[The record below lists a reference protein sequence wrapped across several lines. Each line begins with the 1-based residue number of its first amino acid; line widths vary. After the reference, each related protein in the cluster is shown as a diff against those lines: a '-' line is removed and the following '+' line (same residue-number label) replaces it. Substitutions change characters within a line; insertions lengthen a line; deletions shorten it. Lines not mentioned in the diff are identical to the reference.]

1 MIDPKKIL
9 SSSQLPTLPS
19 VAMKLL
25 ELARDPETEFKD
37 VINVVKA
44 DPAITTKILKAANS
58 SFFGFKSPVTSIERA
73 VPLLGTTV
81 VTTLALSF
89 SLVDAA
95 MTSGP
100 LAQHYTAY
108 WKQSIVQAVAAEVLA
123 EHYAKT
129 LSSDCFLTGLLL
141 DLGRLAILKTASQDY
156 LPVLADWESKGG
168 SLPELE
174 RAQLGFDHVT
184 IGAELMRKWKL
195 PVRLIDAVSRHHR
208 PTERVLADL
217 ANAETDAAGERVVAM
232 AAAVGDYFCT
242 PDRGAALARIEPF
255 ASAFFQMN
263 RPVVE
268 EYLSKTRER
277 IDRAGHL
284 FSVSFE
290 GLGTSVDLMAEA
302 SEQLAQVAVREH
314 MASTRVEMQRE
325 ATEHANHEL
334 ESKNQELQER
344 AIRDPLT
351 KLYNRAFFAEALNA
365 AIGAASRSAG
375 LLAVLF
381 SDIDHFKRL
390 NDTYGHQFGDEVLSK
405 VAQIHAD
412 ALRRSDVVARYGGE
426 EFVVLVHQPNEKG
439 LERLAERLRE
449 AVQGHEFVFE
459 GTRVPVTISI
469 GAAIALP
476 EREPGD
482 LALRLVAAAD
492 EAMYGSKNSGR
503 NQHNVRSLIEDK
515 DRRLAQLIAQKR
527 FSRWLVQNE
536 IFDIPTISRALL
548 ETSTERLRI
557 GSLAQLLGVLTAPQ
571 VEEVRRRQRL
581 TGERF
586 GNCAV
591 NCGLITEDQLSV
603 LLAIQAEPPNLLAR
617 TLTTLGLLEKGRA
630 DALLAQ
636 YRDFLSQMQ
645 PNVAAVV

>member
-1 MIDPKKIL
+1 MIDAKKIL
-9 SSSQLPTLPS
+9 TSSQLPTLPS

-25 ELARDPETEFKD
+25 ELARDPDTEFQD
-37 VINVVKA
+37 VINVVKS

-95 MTSGP
+95 MASGP
-100 LAQHYTAY
+100 LADHFTAY

-141 DLGRLAILKTASQDY
+141 DLGRLAILKTASQEY
-156 LPVLADWESKGG
+156 LPVLVEWETQGG

-174 RAQLGFDHVT
+174 RKQLGIDHVS
-184 IGAELMRKWKL
+184 IGAELMRSWKL
-195 PVRLIDAVSRHHR
+195 PAKIVDAVLRHHLAA
-208 PTERVLADL
+208 EQILADL
-217 ANAETDAAGERVVAM
+217 KDDDATGERVIAM

-242 PDRGAALARIEPF
+242 SGKGAPLARAATF
-255 ASAFFQMN
+255 AQAFFHMD
-263 RPVVE
+263 RPALE
-268 EYLSKTRER
+268 EYLTKTRER

-290 GLGTSVDLMAEA
+290 GLGTAVDLMSEA

-325 ATEHANHEL
+325 AIEHAKQEL
-334 ESKNQELQER
+334 EFKNQELQER
-344 AIRDPLT
+344 ATRDPLT

-365 AIGAASRSAG
+365 AIGGAARSAG
-375 LLAVLF
+375 LMAVLF

-390 NDTYGHQFGDEVLSK
+390 NDNYGHQFGDEVLSA
-405 VAQIHAD
+405 VARIHTE

-426 EFVVLVHQPNEKG
+426 EFVVLVHQPSEKG
-439 LERLAERLRE
+439 LEKLAGRLRE
-449 AVQGHEFVFE
+449 AIEKYEFRFE
-459 GTRVPVTISI
+459 GKLVPVTISI

-492 EAMYGSKNSGR
+492 EAMYQSKNNGR
-503 NQHNVRSLIEDK
+503 NQFHVRSLIEEK
-515 DRRLAQLIAQKR
+515 DRRLAHLIAQKR
-527 FSRWLVQNE
+527 FSRWLVQNDF
-536 IFDIPTISRALL
+536 FDIPTISRALL
-548 ETSTERLRI
+548 ETSPERLRI
-557 GSLAQLLGVLTAPQ
+557 GSLAQLLGLLTPAQ
-571 VEEVRRRQRL
+571 IEEVRAKQRE

-586 GNCAV
+586 GTSAV
-591 NCGLITEDQLSV
+591 ACGLISEDQLAV

-617 TLTTLGLLEKGRA
+617 TLTTLGLLEKRRA
-630 DALLAQ
+630 DQLLSQ
-636 YRDFLSQMQ
+636 YRQFLSDVLT
-645 PNVAAVV
+645 NVAALV

>member
-37 VINVVKA
+37 VIDVVKA

-95 MTSGP
+95 MASGP

-156 LPVLADWESKGG
+156 LPVLVDWESQGG

-174 RAQLGFDHVT
+174 RGRLGIDHVS
-184 IGAELMRKWKL
+184 IGAALMQQWKL
-195 PVRLIDAVSRHHR
+195 PTKLIDAVLRHHLSA
-208 PTERVLADL
+208 EHVLAELGVDDTTGDRVI
-217 ANAETDAAGERVVAM
+217 ATAAT
-232 AAAVGDYFCT
+232 VGDYFCT
-242 PDRGAALARIEPF
+242 PDKRNALSRMEQF
-255 ASAFFQMN
+255 ASAFFQMD
-263 RPVVE
+263 RKAVE
-268 EYLSKTRER
+268 EYLAKTRER

-290 GLGTSVDLMAEA
+290 GLGTSVDLMADA

-325 ATEHANHEL
+325 AVEHEKQEL
-334 ESKNQELQER
+334 ATKNQELQER
-344 AIRDPLT
+344 ATRDALT
-351 KLYNRAFFAEALNA
+351 NLYNRAFFAEALNA
-365 AIGAASRSAG
+365 AIGGASRSAG

-381 SDIDHFKRL
+381 SDIDHFKRI
-390 NDTYGHQFGDEVLSK
+390 NDTYGHQFGDQVLCAVSR
-405 VAQIHAD
+405 IHTE

-426 EFVVLVHQPNEKG
+426 EFVVLVHQPSEKG
-439 LERLAERLRE
+439 LEKLAGRLRE
-449 AVQGHEFVFE
+449 AVEGYEFFFE
-459 GTRVPVTISI
+459 GKRVPVTISI
-469 GAAIALP
+469 GAAVALP

-492 EAMYGSKNSGR
+492 EAMYESKNGGR
-503 NQHNVRSLIEDK
+503 NQYHVRSLIDGK
-515 DRRLAQLIAQKR
+515 DRHLAQLIAQKR
-527 FSRWLVQNE
+527 FSRWLVQNG

-548 ETSTERLRI
+548 ETSSERLRI
-557 GSLAQLLGVLTAPQ
+557 GSLAQLLGLLTTHQ
-571 VEEVRRRQRL
+571 IEEVRNKQRS

-586 GNCAV
+586 GTCAV
-591 NCGLITEDQLSV
+591 ACGLISEDQLAV

-617 TLTTLGLLEKGRA
+617 TLTTLGLLEKNRA
-630 DALLAQ
+630 DDLLSQ
-636 YRDFLSQMQ
+636 YRLFLADVQSCA
-645 PNVAAVV
+645 PAIV

>member
-9 SSSQLPTLPS
+9 SSPQLPTLPS
-19 VAMKLL
+19 VAMRLL
-25 ELARDPETEFKD
+25 ELARDPETEFSD
-37 VINVVKA
+37 VIEVVKS

-89 SLVDAA
+89 SLVDGA
-95 MTSGP
+95 MASGS

-141 DLGRLAILKTASQDY
+141 DLGRLAILKTFSQEY
-156 LPVLADWESKGG
+156 LPVLVDWESQGG
-168 SLPELE
+168 SLPEAE
-174 RAQLGFDHVT
+174 RARLGVDHVI

-195 PVRLIDAVSRHHR
+195 PAKLIDAVLRHHQ
-208 PTERVLADL
+208 PAEKILAELAD
-217 ANAETDAAGERVVAM
+217 EEAAGDRVIAA

-242 PDRGAALARIEPF
+242 RDRGEALTRIEQF
-255 ASAFFQMN
+255 ASAFFHLD
-263 RPVVE
+263 RPAIE
-268 EYLSKTRER
+268 EYLGKTRER

-284 FSVSFE
+284 FSVCFKD
-290 GLGTSVDLMAEA
+290 LGSSVDLMAEA
-302 SEQLAQVAVREH
+302 NEQLAQVAVREH
-314 MASTRVEMQRE
+314 MASTRVEMQRD
-325 ATEHANHEL
+325 AAEHEKQQL

-344 AIRDPLT
+344 ATRDPLT

-365 AIGAASRSAG
+365 AINGASRSAG

-390 NDTYGHQFGDEVLSK
+390 NDSYGHQFGDEVLGG
-405 VAQIHAD
+405 VARIHTE

-426 EFVVLVHQPNEKG
+426 EFVVLVHQPSEKG
-439 LERLAERLRE
+439 LEKLAGRLRE
-449 AVQGHEFVFE
+449 AVEKHEFVFD
-459 GTRVPVTISI
+459 GKRAPVTISI

-492 EAMYGSKNSGR
+492 EAMYESKHNGR
-503 NQHNVRSLIEDK
+503 NQFHVRSLVEAK

-527 FSRWLVQNE
+527 FSRWLVQND

-548 ETSTERLRI
+548 ETASERLRI
-557 GSLAQLLGVLTAPQ
+557 GSLAQLLGLLTPQ
-571 VEEVRRRQRL
+571 QIEAVRAKQRE

-586 GNCAV
+586 GISAIA
-591 NCGLITEDQLSV
+591 CGFITEEQLAI

-617 TLTTLGLLEKGRA
+617 TLTTLGLLEKPRA
-630 DALLAQ
+630 DDLLSQ
-636 YRDFLSQMQ
+636 YRRFLSDEHT
-645 PNVAAVV
+645 NVAALV

>member
-1 MIDPKKIL
+1 MVDQKKIL

-25 ELARDPETEFKD
+25 ELARDPETEFQE
-37 VINVVKA
+37 VIDVVKS

-95 MTSGP
+95 MASGP
-100 LAQHYTAY
+100 LSQHYAAY

-141 DLGRLAILKTASQDY
+141 DLGRLAILKTSSPEY
-156 LPVLADWESKGG
+156 LPVLIDWESQGG

-174 RAQLGFDHVT
+174 RTRLGVDHVA
-184 IGAELMRKWKL
+184 IGTELMRKWKL
-195 PVRLIDAVSRHHR
+195 PAKLIEAVGRHHR
-208 PTERVLADL
+208 PTERVLAEL
-217 ANAETDAAGERVVAM
+217 AEEDTVGDRVIAI
-232 AAAVGDYFCT
+232 AAAVGDYYCT
-242 PDRGAALARIEPF
+242 PDKGPALARMEQF
-255 ASAFFQMN
+255 ASTFFRMA
-263 RPVVE
+263 RPAVE
-268 EYLSKTRER
+268 EYLTKTRER

-290 GLGTSVDLMAEA
+290 ELGTSVDLMADA
-302 SEQLAQVAVREH
+302 NEQLAQVAVREH
-314 MASTRVEMQRE
+314 MASTRVEMERD
-325 ATEHANHEL
+325 AVEHANQAL

-344 AIRDPLT
+344 ATRDPLT
-351 KLYNRAFFAEALNA
+351 QLYNRAFFAEALNA
-365 AIGAASRSAG
+365 AIGGASRSAG

-390 NDTYGHQFGDEVLSK
+390 NDSYGHQFGDAVLAT
-405 VAQIHAD
+405 VARIHTE

-439 LERLAERLRE
+439 LEKLAGRLRE
-449 AVQGHEFVFE
+449 AVEKHEFLFE

-492 EAMYGSKNSGR
+492 EAMYKSKNNGR
-503 NQHNVRSLIEDK
+503 NQFHVRSLIEDK

-527 FSRWLVQNE
+527 FSRWLVQND
-536 IFDIPTISRALL
+536 ILDIPTISRALL
-548 ETSTERLRI
+548 ETSSERLRI
-557 GSLAQLLGVLTAPQ
+557 GSLAQLFGLLTPPQ
-571 VEEVRRRQRL
+571 IEDVRRNQRE
-581 TGERF
+581 TRERF
-586 GNCAV
+586 GTCAV
-591 NCGLITEDQLSV
+591 ACGFITEDQLAI

-617 TLTTLGLLEKGRA
+617 TLTTLGLLEKRRA
-630 DALLAQ
+630 DELLSR
-636 YRDFLSQMQ
+636 YREFLSD
-645 PNVAAVV
+645 VHTEVSALV

>member
-9 SSSQLPTLPS
+9 ASSQLPTLPS

-37 VINVVKA
+37 VIEVVKA

-141 DLGRLAILKTASQDY
+141 DLGRLAILKTSSQDY
-156 LPVLADWESKGG
+156 LPVLADWESQGG

-174 RAQLGFDHVT
+174 RAQLGLDHVT
-184 IGAELMRKWKL
+184 IGAELMRQWKL
-195 PVRLIDAVSRHHR
+195 PARLIDAVSRHHR
-208 PTERVLADL
+208 PTERLLADL
-217 ANAETDAAGERVVAM
+217 ADGDLAGERVVAM

-242 PDRGAALARIEPF
+242 PDRGAALARTEQF

-290 GLGTSVDLMAEA
+290 GLGTSVDLMADA

-325 ATEHANHEL
+325 ATEHAKQEL
-334 ESKNQELQER
+334 ESKNLELQER

-381 SDIDHFKRL
+381 SDIDLFKRL
-390 NDTYGHQFGDEVLSK
+390 NDSYGHQFGDEVLCK

-449 AVQGHEFVFE
+449 AVQGHEFLFE

-492 EAMYGSKNSGR
+492 EAMYGSKNNGR
-503 NQHNVRSLIEDK
+503 NQYNVRSLIEDK

-557 GSLAQLLGVLTAPQ
+557 GSLAQLLGVLTASQ

-591 NCGLITEDQLSV
+591 DCGLITEDQLSV

-630 DALLAQ
+630 DTLLAQ
-636 YRDFLSQMQ
+636 YREFLSQLQ

>member
-1 MIDPKKIL
+1 
-9 SSSQLPTLPS
+9 
-19 VAMKLL
+19 MKLL

-37 VINVVKA
+37 VIEVVKA

-141 DLGRLAILKTASQDY
+141 DLGRLAILKTSSQDY
-156 LPVLADWESKGG
+156 LPVLADWESQGG

-174 RAQLGFDHVT
+174 RAQLGLDHVT
-184 IGAELMRKWKL
+184 IGAELMRQWKL
-195 PVRLIDAVSRHHR
+195 PARLIDAVSRHHW
-208 PTERVLADL
+208 PTERLLADL
-217 ANAETDAAGERVVAM
+217 ADGDLAGERVVAM

-242 PDRGAALARIEPF
+242 PDRGAALARTEQF

-290 GLGTSVDLMAEA
+290 GLGTSVDLMADA

-325 ATEHANHEL
+325 ATEHAKQEL
-334 ESKNQELQER
+334 ESKNLELQER

-381 SDIDHFKRL
+381 SDIDLFKRL
-390 NDTYGHQFGDEVLSK
+390 NDSYGHQFGDEVLCK

-449 AVQGHEFVFE
+449 AVQGHEFLFE

-492 EAMYGSKNSGR
+492 EAMYGSKNNGR
-503 NQHNVRSLIEDK
+503 NQYNVRSLIEDK

-557 GSLAQLLGVLTAPQ
+557 GSLAQLLGVLTASQ

-591 NCGLITEDQLSV
+591 DCGLITEDQLSV

>member
-9 SSSQLPTLPS
+9 ASSQLPTLPS

-25 ELARDPETEFKD
+25 ELARDPETEFRD
-37 VINVVKA
+37 VIEVVKA

-156 LPVLADWESKGG
+156 LPVLAQWESQGG

-174 RAQLGFDHVT
+174 RAQLGVDHVL
-184 IGAELMRKWKL
+184 IGAELMRQWKL
-195 PVRLIDAVSRHHR
+195 PARLIDAVSQHHLAA
-208 PTERVLADL
+208 ERVLADL
-217 ANAETDAAGERVVAM
+217 ADPNATGERVVAM
-232 AAAVGDYFCT
+232 AAAVGDYYCT
-242 PDRGAALARIEPF
+242 RDRGAALARTEQF
-255 ASAFFQMN
+255 ASAFFQMD
-263 RPVVE
+263 RPIVE
-268 EYLSKTRER
+268 EYLGKTRER

-290 GLGTSVDLMAEA
+290 ELGTSVDLMAEA

-325 ATEHANHEL
+325 AAEHANQQL

-351 KLYNRAFFAEALNA
+351 TLYNRAFFAEALNA

-381 SDIDHFKRL
+381 SDIDLFKRL
-390 NDTYGHQFGDEVLSK
+390 NDNYGHQFGDEVLCK
-405 VAQIHAD
+405 VARIHID

-439 LERLAERLRE
+439 LEKLAERLRQ
-449 AVQGHEFVFE
+449 AVEGHEFSFD

-476 EREPGD
+476 ERDPAD

-492 EAMYGSKNSGR
+492 EAMYASKHNGR
-503 NQHNVRSLIEDK
+503 NQYHVRSLIEDK

-527 FSRWLVQNE
+527 FSRWLVQNQ

-548 ETSTERLRI
+548 ETSSERLRI
-557 GSLAQLLGVLTAPQ
+557 GSLAQLLGVLTPPQ
-571 VEEVRRRQRL
+571 IEEVRRRQRT

-591 NCGLITEDQLSV
+591 SSGLITED
-603 LLAIQAEPPNLLAR
+603 
-617 TLTTLGLLEKGRA
+617 
-630 DALLAQ
+630 
-636 YRDFLSQMQ
+636 
-645 PNVAAVV
+645 

>member
-9 SSSQLPTLPS
+9 ASSQLPTLPS

-25 ELARDPETEFKD
+25 ELARDPETDFKD
-37 VINVVKA
+37 VIDVVKS

-95 MTSGP
+95 MASGP
-100 LAQHYTAY
+100 LAQHYSAY

-141 DLGRLAILKTASQDY
+141 DLGRLAILKTSSQEY
-156 LPVLADWESKGG
+156 LPVLVDWQSQGG

-174 RAQLGFDHVT
+174 LTRLSVDHVG
-184 IGAELMRKWKL
+184 IGIELMRKWKL
-195 PVRLIDAVSRHHR
+195 PEKLIEAVARHHR
-208 PTERVLADL
+208 PTEQVLTELAD
-217 ANAETDAAGERVVAM
+217 EDTSGDRVIAI
-232 AAAVGDYFCT
+232 AAAVGDYYCT
-242 PDRGAALARIEPF
+242 PDKGAALARTEQF
-255 ASAFFQMN
+255 ALAFFQME
-263 RPVVE
+263 RPAVE
-268 EYLSKTRER
+268 EYLTKTRER

-284 FSVSFE
+284 FSVSFDE
-290 GLGTSVDLMAEA
+290 LSTSVDLMAEA
-302 SEQLAQVAVREH
+302 SEQLARMAVREH
-314 MASTRVEMQRE
+314 MASTRVEMQRD
-325 ATEHANHEL
+325 AVEHAKQEL
-334 ESKNQELQER
+334 ETKNLELQER
-344 AIRDPLT
+344 VIRDPLT
-351 KLYNRAFFAEALNA
+351 RLYNRAFFAEALNA
-365 AIGAASRSAG
+365 AISGASRSAG

-381 SDIDHFKRL
+381 SDIDRFKRL
-390 NDTYGHQFGDEVLSK
+390 NDKYGHQFGDAVLAT
-405 VAQIHAD
+405 VARIHTE

-426 EFVVLVHQPNEKG
+426 EFVVLVHQPSEKG
-439 LERLAERLRE
+439 LQKLAGRLRE
-449 AVQGHEFVFE
+449 AVEQHEFLFD
-459 GTRVPVTISI
+459 GNRVPVTISI

-492 EAMYGSKNSGR
+492 EAMYESKNNGR
-503 NQHNVRSLIEDK
+503 NQFHVRSLIANK

-527 FSRWLVQNE
+527 FSRWLVQND
-536 IFDIPTISRALL
+536 ILDIPTISRALL
-548 ETSTERLRI
+548 ETSPERLRV
-557 GSLAQLLGVLTAPQ
+557 GSLAQLLGMLTPSQ
-571 VEEVRRRQRL
+571 IEDVRRKQRE
-581 TGERF
+581 TSERF
-586 GNCAV
+586 GSCAV
-591 NCGLITEDQLSV
+591 ACGFITEDQLAV

-630 DALLAQ
+630 DELLSQ
-636 YRDFLSQMQ
+636 YRQFLSDAHT
-645 PNVAAVV
+645 NVAALV

>member
-9 SSSQLPTLPS
+9 ASSQLPTLPS

-25 ELARDPETEFKD
+25 ELARDPETDFKE
-37 VINVVKA
+37 VIDVVKA
-44 DPAITTKILKAANS
+44 DPAIATKILKAANS

-100 LAQHYTAY
+100 LAQHYTTY

-156 LPVLADWESKGG
+156 LPVLVDWESRGG

-174 RAQLGFDHVT
+174 RAQLGIDHVI
-184 IGAELMRKWKL
+184 IGTELMRQWKL
-195 PVRLIDAVSRHHR
+195 PARLIDAVSRHHL
-208 PTERVLADL
+208 PPERVLAAL
-217 ANAETDAAGERVVAM
+217 TDPDTASERVVAT

-242 PDRGAALARIEPF
+242 PDRGAALARIEQF
-255 ASAFFQMN
+255 TLAFFQMD

-268 EYLSKTRER
+268 EYLAKTRER

-284 FSVSFE
+284 FSVSFDE
-290 GLGTSVDLMAEA
+290 LGTSVDLMSEA
-302 SEQLAQVAVREH
+302 SEQLAKLAVREH

-325 ATEHANHEL
+325 AAEHANQKL

-375 LLAVLF
+375 LIAVLF
-381 SDIDHFKRL
+381 SDIDLFKRL
-390 NDTYGHQFGDEVLSK
+390 NDNYGHQFGDEVLCK
-405 VAQIHAD
+405 VAGIHTD

-439 LERLAERLRE
+439 LEKLAERLRAAVE
-449 AVQGHEFVFE
+449 AHEFLFE
-459 GTRVPVTISI
+459 GKRVPVTISI

-476 EREPGD
+476 ERDPGD

-492 EAMYGSKNSGR
+492 EAMYGSKNNGR
-503 NQHNVRSLIEDK
+503 NQFRVRSLIEDK
-515 DRRLAQLIAQKR
+515 ERRLAQLIAQKR
-527 FSRWLVQNE
+527 FSRWLVQNN

-557 GSLAQLLGVLTAPQ
+557 GSLAQLMGVLTSAQ
-571 VEEVRRRQRL
+571 IEEVRAQQRA

-586 GNCAV
+586 GSCAV
-591 NCGLITEDQLSV
+591 NRGLMTEEQLTV

-617 TLTTLGLLEKGRA
+617 TLTTLGLLGNDRA
-630 DALLAQ
+630 DVLLAQ
-636 YRDFLSQMQ
+636 YREFLSQKQ
-645 PNVAAVV
+645 SNVAVLV

>member
-9 SSSQLPTLPS
+9 ASSQLPTLPS

-37 VINVVKA
+37 VIDVVKA

-58 SFFGFKSPVTSIERA
+58 SFFGFKSPVTSIDRA

-100 LAQHYTAY
+100 LAQHYTTY

-156 LPVLADWESKGG
+156 LPVLIDWEAKGG

-174 RAQLGFDHVT
+174 RTQLGVDHVL
-184 IGAELMRKWKL
+184 IGAELMRRWKL
-195 PVRLIDAVSRHHR
+195 PARLIDAVSRHHL
-208 PTERVLADL
+208 PAERVLAAL
-217 ANAETDAAGERVVAM
+217 ADADMVSERVVAT

-242 PDRGAALARIEPF
+242 SDRGVALARIEQF
-255 ASAFFQMN
+255 ATTFFQME
-263 RPVVE
+263 RPIVE
-268 EYLSKTRER
+268 EYLAKTRER

-290 GLGTSVDLMAEA
+290 ELGASVDLMAEA
-302 SEQLAQVAVREH
+302 SEQLAKLAVREH

-325 ATEHANHEL
+325 AAEHANQEL

-390 NDTYGHQFGDEVLSK
+390 NDNYGHQFGDEVLCK
-405 VAQIHAD
+405 VASIHID

-439 LERLAERLRE
+439 LEKLAERLRG
-449 AVQGHEFVFE
+449 AVEGYEFRFE
-459 GTRVPVTISI
+459 GRVC
-469 GAAIALP
+469 
-476 EREPGD
+476 
-482 LALRLVAAAD
+482 
-492 EAMYGSKNSGR
+492 
-503 NQHNVRSLIEDK
+503 RS
-515 DRRLAQLIAQKR
+515 RLASARRSHCPSGIRAIWR
-527 FSRWLVQNE
+527 CDWSRR
-536 IFDIPTISRALL
+536 PTKPC
-548 ETSTERLRI
+548 TDPKT
-557 GSLAQLLGVLTAPQ
+557 TAA
-571 VEEVRRRQRL
+571 
-581 TGERF
+581 T
-586 GNCAV
+586 NSA
-591 NCGLITEDQLSV
+591 S
-603 LLAIQAEPPNLLAR
+603 AR
-617 TLTTLGLLEKGRA
+617 
-630 DALLAQ
+630 
-636 YRDFLSQMQ
+636 
-645 PNVAAVV
+645 

>member
-9 SSSQLPTLPS
+9 ASSQLPTLPS

-37 VINVVKA
+37 VIEVVKA

-141 DLGRLAILKTASQDY
+141 DLGRLAILKTSSQDY
-156 LPVLADWESKGG
+156 LPVLADWESQGG

-174 RAQLGFDHVT
+174 RAQLGLDHVT
-184 IGAELMRKWKL
+184 IGAELMRQWKL
-195 PVRLIDAVSRHHR
+195 PARLIDAVSRHHW
-208 PTERVLADL
+208 PTERLLADL
-217 ANAETDAAGERVVAM
+217 ADGDLAGERVVAM

-242 PDRGAALARIEPF
+242 PDRGAALARTEQF

-290 GLGTSVDLMAEA
+290 GLGTSVDLMADA

-325 ATEHANHEL
+325 ATEHAKQEL
-334 ESKNQELQER
+334 ESKNLELQER

-381 SDIDHFKRL
+381 SDIDLFKRL
-390 NDTYGHQFGDEVLSK
+390 NDSYGHQFGDEVLCK

-449 AVQGHEFVFE
+449 AVQGHEFLFE

-492 EAMYGSKNSGR
+492 EAMYGSKNNGR
-503 NQHNVRSLIEDK
+503 NQYNVRSLIEDK

-557 GSLAQLLGVLTAPQ
+557 GSLAQLLGVLTASQ

-591 NCGLITEDQLSV
+591 DCGLITEDQLSV

-630 DALLAQ
+630 DTLLAQ
-636 YRDFLSQMQ
+636 YREFLSQLQ